1 MGLQVINPGLFTT
14 IQDLGRFGYQNIG
27 LSPSGGMDYRAVMF
41 GNLLLGNEEFMSIEM
56 TMQGGIFKFE
66 EACAFVIT
74 GGNMLAELNDTPVEN
89 RAVHNAE
96 AGDILTFKAV
106 KNGYRTYLTVKN
118 GFKLDKVN
126 DSYATHT
133 KIGIGGVEGR
143 TLRKD
148 DILEFKKP
156 EHSKTQRLSTHFIDK
171 VSTIRFIPGRQYN
184 RFKNIH
190 ETLLNTYEISNMSD
204 RMGMRLEGEPLQVK
218 TNYDIISEPVQLG
231 SIQVASD
238 GQPIILLNDRQTVGG
253 YAKIGTVYFAD
264 IPTLVQKAPGS
275 EVRLVEGTLE
285 EAIEEKKKMMSII
298 NEVGLHAYDVRHTSD
313 RIQKLIQRAE

>member
-1 MGLQVINPGLFTT
+1 
-14 IQDLGRFGYQNIG
+14 
-27 LSPSGGMDYRAVMF
+27 
-41 GNLLLGNEEFMSIEM
+41 
-56 TMQGGIFKFE
+56 
-66 EACAFVIT
+66 
-74 GGNMLAELNDTPVEN
+74 MLAELNDTPVEN

-126 DSYATHT
+126 NSYATHT

-148 DILEFKKP
+148 DILEFNKP
-156 EHSKTQRLSTHFIDK
+156 EHSKTQRLATHFIDK
-171 VSTIRFIPGRQYN
+171 VSTIRFIPGRQYK
-184 RFKNIH
+184 RFKDVH
-190 ETLLNTYEISNMSD
+190 ETLLNTYEISNTSD

-253 YAKIGTVYFAD
+253 YAKIGTVYLQ
-264 IPTLVQKAPGS
+264 IS
-275 EVRLVEGTLE
+275 
-285 EAIEEKKKMMSII
+285 
-298 NEVGLHAYDVRHTSD
+298 RHLYKSTW
-313 RIQKLIQRAE
+313 Q